1 MSNDFLKAAD
11 DARRLLRGFKAF
23 EEVAAAL
30 EAAGIAEQSKTE
42 ALKDVESLR
51 VQIASEKAELAAAK
65 KDAAEARA
73 KAKEL
78 IEQAELKAAALLEHT
93 QQKAIAAAEKVRG
106 EADAYL
112 AAKTAEV
119 DAVVN
124 QQRKAEARVGS
135 LSVEVKELE
144 ARVEKAR
151 AYLAKLAG

>member
-119 DAVVN
+119 DSVVN

>member
-93 QQKAIAAAEKVRG
+93 QQKAIAAAEKVRC

-124 QQRKAEARVGS
+124 QQRKAEACVDR

>member
-124 QQRKAEARVGS
+124 QQRKAEARVDS
-135 LSVEVKELE
+135 LSVEVKDLE